1 MVDIP
6 ATISYVE
13 IVIMVG
19 VWLNTSI
26 NIYNLM
32 KARHDRG

>member
-19 VWLNTSI
+19 VWLNTTI
-26 NIYNLM
+26 NVYNFM
-32 KARHDRG
+32 KARHDG

>member
-1 MVDIP
+1 MTDIP
-6 ATISYVE
+6 TTISYVE
-13 IVIMVG
+13 IIIMVG

-32 KARHDRG
+32 KARDDRG